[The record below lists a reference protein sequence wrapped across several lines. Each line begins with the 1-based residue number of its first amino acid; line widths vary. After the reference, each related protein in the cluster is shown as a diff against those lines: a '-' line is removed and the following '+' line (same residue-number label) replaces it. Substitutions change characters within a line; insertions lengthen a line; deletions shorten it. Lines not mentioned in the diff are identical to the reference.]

1 MVSRRRSGRWRVLTC
16 FLALA
21 GVAGVVTWYW
31 IRRDHPP
38 VQALLEAQMYLNLA
52 RECAPED
59 AARPI
64 LESAEQNLDDA
75 ERSLRAEYRRLILLR
90 NYDLSRYHIDRARVL
105 CGDAIS
111 TAREARQEAGAQCLA
126 RLAGLR
132 RSLQTTRGLIYKLT
146 IRGDAITRLTS
157 TEVLLNAA
165 DARLTEHETR
175 EAEELPDR
183 AEQQLSEASINLQ
196 ARLTRFLER
205 RQEWNRWIRDALA
218 ESSGKSDPLLLVDKL
233 NHELYV
239 LRRGRVVESFAVE
252 FGNSWMDRKLQEGD
266 RATPEGHYRIS
277 QLKSNGNSRYY
288 KAALLDYPNA
298 ADRTR
303 FVAAKRA
310 GSIPRSARIGGLI
323 EIHGEGGRGSNW
335 TSGCISLSNR
345 DMDRL
350 MSFLRVGTQ
359 VTIVGVWQ
367 EPAWLSS
374 NGHASGASAS
384 KRVD

>member
-1 MVSRRRSGRWRVLTC
+1 
-16 FLALA
+16 
-21 GVAGVVTWYW
+21 
-31 IRRDHPP
+31 
-38 VQALLEAQMYLNLA
+38 MYLNLA
-52 RECAPED
+52 REYAPEEE
-59 AARPI
+59 ARPI
-64 LESAEQNLDDA
+64 LESAAQNLDDA
-75 ERSLRAEYRRLILLR
+75 QRSLLSEYRRLVLLR
-90 NYDLSRYHIDRARVL
+90 NYDLARYHIERARVL

-111 TAREARQEAGAQCLA
+111 TAREARQEAGSRCLA
-126 RLAGLR
+126 RLSELR
-132 RSLQTTRGLIYKLT
+132 HSLKTTRGLIYKLT

-157 TEVLLNAA
+157 TEVLLDAA
-165 DARLTEHETR
+165 ESRLTAHETR
-175 EAEELPDR
+175 EAEELLER
-183 AEQQLSEASINLQ
+183 AQQQLSEASLSLQ

-218 ESSGKSDPLLLVDKL
+218 SSSGTNEPLLLVDKL

-239 LRRGRVVESFAVE
+239 LRHGRVVESFAVE
-252 FGNSWMDRKLQEGD
+252 FGNGWMERKIREGD
-266 RATPEGHYRIS
+266 QATPEGHYRIS
-277 QLKSNGNSRYY
+277 KLKSNGDSRYH

-323 EIHGEGGRGSNW
+323 EIHGEGGRGANW
-335 TSGCISLSNR
+335 TAGCISLSNR

-350 MSFLRVGTQ
+350 MKFLRVGTQ

-367 EPAWLSS
+367 EPVWLSG
-374 NGHASGASAS
+374 NGLVAGGAAS